1 MTEEVNTNQDFDLLE
16 KIKKGDIR
24 AFENLFDRYY
34 KRLCQFSFN
43 LQNNRESAEEIVS
56 DVLANLWIKK
66 SEINIH
72 SNLKSYLFISV
83 KNRSLNHL
91 KSKTKWE
98 KERDPRQLSDI
109 ELIAEE
115 KADLSLLSSEIRT
128 QIEDIINQMPPKRQT
143 IFRLNRIEG
152 FKYKEIGEILNI
164 SERTVQNH
172 MVEAVRFISQFH
184 PKFKLMIS
192 SLMLIIACCL
202 LSLFI

>member
-1 MTEEVNTNQDFDLLE
+1 MTKEININQDFDLLA
-16 KIKKGDIR
+16 KIKKGDIKS
-24 AFENLFDRYY
+24 FENLFDRYY
-34 KRLCQFSFN
+34 KRLCQFSYN
-43 LQNNRESAEEIVS
+43 LHSDRESAEEIVS

-66 SEINIH
+66 SDIDIH

-98 KERDPRQLSDI
+98 QERDPRQLSDI
-109 ELIAEE
+109 ELVAKE
-115 KADLSLLSSEIRT
+115 KADLSLLGSEIRT

-152 FKYKEIGEILNI
+152 FRYKEIGEILNI

-172 MVEAVRFISQFH
+172 MVEAVRFISQFY
-184 PKFKLMIS
+184 PKYKLMIS
-192 SLMLIIACCL
+192 SLMFVIACCL
-202 LSLFI
+202 LALFI